1 MNGDMP
7 RDEGLS
13 RLYREAA
20 AEEPS
25 PDLDRRILD
34 AARQAVVPPLLRP
47 RPWWMRWGAQ
57 AGLAATVVLT
67 VMVTLLAEREH
78 GDLMPGRRAEPAIA
92 GSAPAPGIQSPA
104 APATASGPAR
114 PEPSQ
119 GPGATGATAPAAVPG
134 PQSALR
140 QDRVPAAPAADLSR
154 TAPAN
159 EADRPD
165 HAVGSAP
172 AQAATTGRLVGDA
185 RERPASAP
193 TRDAAP
199 PPTMQAA
206 PAAPAAAPAAAPGT
220 APAPMLKAVPAEA
233 GKEMPVRSEEGAI
246 SAPARKAADRAS
258 AAEGHLRDP
267 AAWLEDIR
275 RLLRDGRE
283 AEARDQLAAF
293 RRAYPGH
300 PVPED
305 LR

>member
-20 AEEPS
+20 AGEPS

-34 AARQAVVPPLLRP
+34 AARQAVVPPPLRP

-92 GSAPAPGIQSPA
+92 GSAPAPGIPSPA
-104 APATASGPAR
+104 APATASGAAR
-114 PEPSQ
+114 PEPWQ
-119 GPGATGATAPAAVPG
+119 GPGASGATAPVAVPG
-134 PQSALR
+134 AQSPLR

-159 EADRPD
+159 EAGRPD
-165 HAVGSAP
+165 HAVGSVP
-172 AQAATTGRLVGDA
+172 AQAATAGRSVGEA

-206 PAAPAAAPAAAPGT
+206 PAAPAAAPGA
-220 APAPMLKAVPAEA
+220 APAPMLKAAPAEA
-233 GKEMPVRSEEGAI
+233 RKEMPARSEEGAI